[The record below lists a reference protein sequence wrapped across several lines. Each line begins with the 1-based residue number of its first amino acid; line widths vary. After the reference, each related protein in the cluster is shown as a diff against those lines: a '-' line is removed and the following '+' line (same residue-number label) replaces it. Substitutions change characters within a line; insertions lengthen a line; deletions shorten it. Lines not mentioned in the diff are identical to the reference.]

1 MTMLDS
7 QFRKLVRKILI
18 SEELTRSDKNQI
30 EKIAKAQAKKYF
42 EKEISRA
49 IDKELG
55 RSYFG
60 RKGKVNKFVD
70 DAITQRFKDSSKD
83 KDFDEAVIKIA
94 KRVLKGL
101 HDMHYKRNNLI
112 DQMPVPKN

>member
-1 MTMLDS
+1 MIMLDS

-42 EKEISRA
+42 EKEISKA